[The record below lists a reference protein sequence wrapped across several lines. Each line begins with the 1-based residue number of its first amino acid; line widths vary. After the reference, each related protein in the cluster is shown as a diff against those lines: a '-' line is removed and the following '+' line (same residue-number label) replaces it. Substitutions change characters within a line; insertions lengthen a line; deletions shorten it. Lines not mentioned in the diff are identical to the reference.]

1 MEYFVVFDKNY
12 NISFYVENIMRD
24 VLDIIIKDNIMSD
37 VLEEYPNYDTDK
49 FVQWAHEI
57 DYSTFR
63 KFLQKYNISTKR
75 ITINTSDTE
84 TGAYGLIYA
93 YNDIKQF
100 KKALIYNCKNL
111 ISHTE
116 PNSMRYNEAEKLI
129 GKIKLLDDIN
139 QIIPAVRQY
148 NSKTG
153 TCIDAIYK
161 HFSDFDDYLKYIFDN
176 Q

>member
-75 ITINTSDTE
+75 ITINASDTE

-100 KKALIYNCKNL
+100 K
-111 ISHTE
+111 T
-116 PNSMRYNEAEKLI
+116 
-129 GKIKLLDDIN
+129 
-139 QIIPAVRQY
+139 AVI
-148 NSKTG
+148 KTG
-153 TCIDAIYK
+153 KRYKEAAIVSK
-161 HFSDFDDYLKYIFDN
+161 ISILANKFSRTILPFIN
-176 Q
+176 V